1 MVPAGRRPAATV
13 VPVARSTAPG
23 AGRIPG
29 AAGIIRAMEF
39 EEPDDDAGFYRSP
52 LPPDDRLWRHPSEVG
67 TPVYP
72 VASRR
77 SLWVVAGLSALG
89 ASLLSTGLV
98 IAATTLLAGG
108 GDPPVER
115 QMVARPA
122 TGGHEEDDVVQIA
135 ERVRPAIAQVKVDRG
150 RAGSGVV
157 FRSDGHLLTNAHV
170 VAGADEV
177 TVAMG
182 TGRELS
188 ARVVGADP
196 HTDIAVVKV
205 DGDGFPVV
213 TMGTAAH
220 LSVGQKAIAVGSPL
234 GLAGGPSVSVGVV
247 SALHRNVRDRSG
259 TQTMY
264 DMVQTD
270 AAIAPGSSGG
280 ALLDG
285 DGSVIGI
292 TTAMAVGEGGSEGVG
307 FAVPIDLARSVADQ
321 LITSGRVVNV
331 WIGIQGQD
339 VDGATADELRVGGG
353 AMVAEVKA
361 GSPAE
366 RGGVAARDVI
376 VGVDGRPI
384 ASMGELVM
392 ALRVQKPGSTVSLDV
407 VRGGR
412 PHTMRVTLAERP
424 PNA

>member
-1 MVPAGRRPAATV
+1 
-13 VPVARSTAPG
+13 
-23 AGRIPG
+23 
-29 AAGIIRAMEF
+29 MEF

-67 TPVYP
+67 PAVSP
-72 VASRR
+72 IASRR
-77 SLWVVAGLSALG
+77 SLWMVAGLSALG

-98 IAATTLLAGG
+98 VAATTLLAGG

-122 TGGHEEDDVVQIA
+122 TGVPEEDEVVRIA
-135 ERVRPAIAQVKVDRG
+135 ERVRPAIAQVKVDRS

-170 VAGADEV
+170 VAGADRV

-182 TGRELS
+182 TGKELS

-292 TTAMAVGEGGSEGVG
+292 TTAMAVGESGSEGVG

-331 WIGIQGQD
+331 WIGIQGQE
-339 VDGATADELRVGGG
+339 VDSATATQLRIGGG

-384 ASMGELVM
+384 SSMEELVM
-392 ALRVQKPGSTVSLDV
+392 ALRVQKPGSTVSLAV

-412 PHTMRVTLAERP
+412 PHTVRVTLAERP